1 MLWVL
6 ERTVSLRW
14 LFSAP
19 KSHVSTGGKDINFMF
34 IFVVVYLGLS
44 ISRLQC
50 KLAICNV
57 VLLLNC
63 KGELLLIL
71 LLLIVTPI
79 V

>member
-14 LFSAP
+14 LFLAP
-19 KSHVSTGGKDINFMF
+19 KSHVSTDGKDINFSF

-50 KLAICNV
+50 KLAPGLSAVCDCGIS
-57 VLLLNC
+57 
-63 KGELLLIL
+63 
-71 LLLIVTPI
+71 
-79 V
+79 